1 MSCTSHAKAG
11 SRPAFELA
19 DIVRASG
26 DQYRSTH
33 SVPGQHDRVL
43 RALVNCRTAALG
55 GFKNQCDTCGHT
67 VIQYASCRNR
77 HCPRCQTLAGTRWV
91 ERQCSDLL
99 DIDYWHLVFTLPHE
113 LNSLAQWHPRV
124 VYNLLFQAAS
134 RTLLEFGR
142 NPRWLGGDIGI
153 TMVLHT
159 WGQNLSRHI
168 HVHCIVTG
176 GALSA
181 DKQHWIPADRGFLF
195 PTKALSKVFR
205 GKYLD
210 ALAQAQQAGELNH
223 NNAKGSELFE
233 SEAFECLLTRL
244 RDHDWVVYAKPP
256 FAGAENVVS
265 YLGRYTHRVAISNH
279 RLVDF
284 DGEQVRFRW
293 RDYAH
298 GNKRKIMT
306 LSADEFI
313 RRFLLHVLPRGLVR
327 IRHYGLQANR
337 DRHKRLAHCRQILG
351 QRSPEPRESESV
363 EDMMLR
369 LTGIDITA
377 CPKCRQ
383 GKLLQMECIPP
394 EKKPIATRAT
404 GPPDY
409 ETLMKHLLQSH

>member
-1 MSCTSHAKAG
+1 MPCNSHSKPR

-19 DIVRASG
+19 DIVRACA
-26 DQYRSTH
+26 DRYRSTH
-33 SVPGQHDRVL
+33 RVPGEHDRVL

-55 GFKNQCDTCGHT
+55 GFKSQCDSCAHE

-124 VYNLLFQAAS
+124 VYKLLFQAAS
-134 RTLLEFGR
+134 QTLLEFGR
-142 NPRWLGGDIGI
+142 NPRWLGGNIGI
-153 TMVLHT
+153 TLVLHT

-176 GALSA
+176 GALSS
-181 DKQHWIPADRGFLF
+181 DGQRWIPANKGFLF
-195 PTKALSKVFR
+195 PTKALSRVFR

-210 ALAQAQQAGELNH
+210 ALARAQQEGALSDD
-223 NNAKGSELFE
+223 KVDVPDPMDSQ
-233 SEAFECLLTRL
+233 AFDMLLTRL

-256 FAGAENVVS
+256 FAGADHVVS

-284 DGEQVRFRW
+284 DGERVRFRW

-298 GNKRKIMT
+298 GSKHKVMT

-337 DRHKRLAHCRQILG
+337 DRHKRLAHCRVILG
-351 QRSPEPRESESV
+351 QRCPEPREPESV
-363 EDMMLR
+363 EAMMLR
-369 LTGIDITA
+369 LTGVDITA
-377 CPKCRQ
+377 CPKCKI
-383 GKLLQMECIPP
+383 GKLRQTQCLLP
-394 EKKPIATRAT
+394 KKTSKVEAKAT
-404 GPPDY
+404 GPP
-409 ETLMKHLLQSH
+409 